1 MKQSES
7 NPLRSELARRG
18 QHDEPHPDSDVLTAF
33 SESALMQGERQRVL
47 AHLSGCADCRE
58 VLSIAA
64 TAAMDTADDL
74 KPFVMARPA
83 RPSQR
88 IWLPLASIAAG
99 LLAVCSAVLVYQQK
113 LAFPKKT
120 AVATREAVQPP
131 SSTIQQSSPLPPLKK
146 PETLSKT
153 AIGPRSSELQAPS
166 PSQNITV
173 ANAIPEATIEAAKRP
188 DLNQQSSYQT
198 NAEAREYAT
207 SGATAMKAAPAASV
221 SAFAGAAPTG
231 GLSRVPIAPI
241 ARPHW
246 RINGLGRPER
256 SFGDGDW
263 QAVLP
268 HEQSR
273 MRVVSVFDNEVWI
286 GGDSS
291 RLYHST
297 DNGTTWNLIA
307 LPGKDGREHSIA
319 HIHFQTTQSGTVE
332 SDDGTVWTTSNGG
345 STWN

>member
-1 MKQSES
+1 VKQSES
-7 NPLRSELARRG
+7 NPLRRELAQG
-18 QHDEPHPDSDVLTAF
+18 KQGEPHPDSDVLTAF
-33 SESALMQGERQRVL
+33 SESALMQVERQKVL

-64 TAAMDTADDL
+64 TAALDSMDDIE
-74 KPFVMARPA
+74 PFHQTSSPVAPR
-83 RPSQR
+83 RR
-88 IWLPLASIAAG
+88 WLSWASVIAG
-99 LLAVCSAVLVYQQK
+99 LLVVCSVLLVYQQK
-113 LAFPKKT
+113 MALPKNT
-120 AVATREAVQPP
+120 AVATRKTAQAP
-131 SSTIQQSSPLPPLKK
+131 SSTFHQP
-146 PETLSKT
+146 
-153 AIGPRSSELQAPS
+153 APS
-166 PSQNITV
+166 PSPDRNEAHSGTAERPASKPLQTPQLSQNLI
-173 ANAIPEATIEAAKRP
+173 AENAIPQNQSELAKRSGVN
-188 DLNQQSSYQT
+188 LQ
-198 NAEAREYAT
+198 NASQARVQADEMAT
-207 SGATAMKAAPAASV
+207 QGIPAPQATTFPSTLAFANTAPARAMANASL
-221 SAFAGAAPTG
+221 AA
-231 GLSRVPIAPI
+231 V

-246 RINGLGRPER
+246 RINGLGQPER
-256 SFGDGDW
+256 SFGDGAW

-273 MRVVSVFDNEVWI
+273 MRVVSVFDSEVWI